1 MTSTKPGHNWQ
12 RTSPIAIVFFLFKT
26 ARQFVSSGLP
36 AIALI
41 LAAYT
46 SSSDSN
52 QSLIQMGLLVAIV
65 LGVVGSVL
73 SWLRFRYCIVDD
85 RVLLRSGVFHREELS
100 VEFNRIQNISI
111 REPFY
116 ARPFKL
122 ALFSID
128 TAGSGKEEIVLG
140 GIKKDVAVELR
151 TTILAKAGPAA
162 DPEDEQHDRLDESNN
177 LLERST
183 KDIAI
188 YGLTINFSFWFL
200 IAIGAIF
207 SADDFSEK
215 TIRWLARKI
224 QIQDLMAIAQ
234 NDGNFISLG
243 LITLGIGLALFL
255 LLPLVSV
262 IGALIRHYGYRLDVE
277 GETYRKTSGLLSR
290 HDESLK
296 RHKIQALVLKQN
308 FVALWFNR
316 TNIQLKVASAGSGV
330 EPGQI
335 PGVSKRT
342 FLVPTL
348 HPAEMETL
356 IPEFLPGCEIEKV
369 EFSKINLY
377 RYARVVLGLAVL
389 PPVLLL
395 TVIFSVLISWKF
407 IVVAP
412 VILGIAWLLVHQ
424 RWKKLAYAVVG
435 EYGFVRSGFIG
446 TKTTVF
452 PLFKVQKVDIRQT
465 PGQRRKGFA
474 HLTIHLASHSLTIPH
489 MAVKHAI
496 AMRDLILYYVES
508 TNRRW
513 Y

>member
-1 MTSTKPGHNWQ
+1 MTSTKPGQNWQ
-12 RTSPIAIVFFLFKT
+12 RTSPIAVVFFLFKT
-26 ARQFVSSGLP
+26 ARQFVTQGLP

-46 SSSDSN
+46 SSSDSS
-52 QSLIQMGLLVAIV
+52 QSLIQAGILVAII
-65 LGVVGSVL
+65 LGIIGSVL

-85 RVLLRSGVFHREELS
+85 RILLRSGVFHREELS

-122 ALFSID
+122 ALLSID

-140 GIKKDVAVELR
+140 GIKKDAAVELR
-151 TTILAKAGPAA
+151 TTILSKARTATDPDNRQQDKPAKAKI
-162 DPEDEQHDRLDESNN
+162 

-188 YGLTINFSFWFL
+188 YGLTINFIFWFL

-207 SADDFSEK
+207 GAYDFSEK
-215 TIRWLARKI
+215 AFMWLAQII
-224 QIQDLMAIAQ
+224 QFQDLIAIAQ
-234 NDGNFISLG
+234 NDGNTNFLY
-243 LITLGIGLALFL
+243 LMVVGIGLALLL
-255 LLPLVSV
+255 LLPLGSV
-262 IGALIRHYGYRLDVE
+262 IGALIRHYGYRLTVDE
-277 GETYRKTSGLLSR
+277 ETYRKTSGLMTR

-316 TNIQLKVASAGSGV
+316 TNIQLRVASAGSGV
-330 EPGQI
+330 DPGQL
-335 PGVSKRT
+335 PGVSKRS
-342 FLVPTL
+342 FLVPAL

-389 PPVLLL
+389 PPALLL
-395 TVIFSVLISWKF
+395 TLVFSVLVSWKF

-412 VILGIAWLLVHQ
+412 VILGIAWFLVHQ

-435 EYGFVRSGFIG
+435 EFGFVRSGFIG
-446 TKTTVF
+446 TRTTVF

-489 MAVKHAI
+489 MTVKHAT

-508 TNRRW
+508 TNRPW
-513 Y
+513 F